1 MKHISCLLNP
11 SDSFRIFVTTNFM
24 RTLLLGL
31 MLLTGSLLR
40 AQINEAVGSI
50 PVSGKIR
57 SEKGA
62 AVYPCFLKLTG
73 LNADSIIVR
82 SRTES
87 TGFFRLKL
95 ALPGKYRLNI
105 TAEGY
110 NSYTNNFSFED
121 SSESYDLR
129 IIYLKNNDTGKLK
142 EVLIVKDAVAVKI
155 KGDTTELSAS
165 SYKTNT
171 DANTED
177 LVTKMPGITT
187 QNGKVQAQGEEVKR
201 VLVDGRPFFG
211 EDPSSTLKN
220 LPAEVVDKIQV
231 FDGKSNLAQ
240 ATGFDDGNTT
250 KTINIIT
257 KMQFRN
263 GSFGKAYAGYG
274 TDDRYRNGFT
284 YNRFKNQKRIT
295 LLGSLNNINEQNFS
309 AEDLMGVMAGGGGGG
324 MRGMPGGGTWRPMMR
339 NSNYGATAMDNFLVD
354 QRNGISNTG
363 AFGLNYSN
371 KWKKAELSASYFF
384 NRSVNDNIGL
394 TKRYFVTG
402 SESQLNYIENST
414 ASTLNSNHRL
424 NLRYELKPD
433 SMHSL
438 LITPKVSFQNNR
450 PKSEVNGTNSVVS
463 SLFSSRVDI
472 SKAINSYFSDMQGM
486 SASIGLQYNVRYKKR
501 GRSLTLSA
509 TPTLSGNRGY
519 NDWRT
524 ENDQLTDT
532 FAARINDVRA
542 NQVRNNYGTTGS
554 ITWTEPAGKNGQLS
568 FSVNGN
574 YSRSSNDKKTRALD
588 TLNETYSILD
598 TLLSSKFDTR
608 YTTASAGI
616 SYRWQK
622 GKWSWNV
629 SLNAQQ
635 ATLYNEQIF
644 PKTYELNAD
653 FPSLLPGAMIM
664 FKPNERE
671 GFRLFYRTN
680 NNAPAIEQLQDVVNN
695 SNPLAVST
703 GNPNLAQDLQHGIFT
718 RYSWANPKKGS
729 SFFAMIGGTLT
740 QNYIGTSTFIAKS
753 DTQVLPGIFLN
764 RGAQFTRPVNMNG
777 QGSLRSF
784 INYGL
789 PLGFIKCNLN
799 LNAGVT
805 YSRTPGMINGKIN
818 YANSTSPSMGIVISS
833 NISEKLDFTL
843 SSNTAYTTVN
853 NTLQTSLNSVF
864 TNQNSRFRVQAQPWK
879 GLVIQTEL
887 NHQLFKGLSG
897 GLNNNFLLW
906 NAGIG
911 YKFMKKR
918 AAELRLTAFDL
929 LKQNNSLSRNITETY
944 YEDVQTNVLQRYY
957 MLTFTYNLRAF
968 KMPEG
973 KEERRMWNHPPH

>member
-1 MKHISCLLNP
+1 MFINS

-24 RTLLLGL
+24 RTLLVGL

-40 AQINEAVGSI
+40 AQINKAIGGI

-73 LNADSIIVR
+73 LNADSIVLR
-82 SRTES
+82 SRTDS

-95 ALPGKYRLNI
+95 TLPGKYRLNI

-110 NSYTNNFSFED
+110 NSYTNVFSFED

-165 SYKTNT
+165 SFKTNT
-171 DANTED
+171 DATTED

-295 LLGSLNNINEQNFS
+295 LLGSLNNVNEQNFS
-309 AEDLMGVMAGGGGGG
+309 AEDLMGVMAGSGGGGGG

-371 KWKKAELSASYFF
+371 KWKKAELSASYFY
-384 NRSVNDNIGL
+384 NRSVNDNIGI

-402 SESQLNYIENST
+402 RENQLNYSENST
-414 ASTLNSNHRL
+414 STTLNSNHRF

-433 SMHSL
+433 SMRSL
-438 LITPKVSFQNNR
+438 LITPKISFQSNR
-450 PKSEVNGTNSVVS
+450 SESDNNGTNSIVNS
-463 SLFSSRVDI
+463 PNGIPDI
-472 SKAINSYFSDMQGM
+472 ISATLNSYFSEMQGFN
-486 SASIGLQYNVRYKKR
+486 ASVGFQYNVRYKKR
-501 GRSLTLSA
+501 GRSLTLTA
-509 TPTLSGNRGY
+509 TPSISGNKGD

-524 ENDQLTDT
+524 ENNQLKDT
-532 FAARINDVRA
+532 LINDVKA
-542 NQVRNNYGTTGS
+542 NQLRDNYGTSGS
-554 ITWTEPAGKNGQLS
+554 VTWTEPAGKNGQLS

-574 YSRSSNDKKTRALD
+574 YSKTRNDRSTNSLD
-588 TLNETYSILD
+588 TVNESYSILD

-608 YTTASAGI
+608 YTSANAGLA
-616 SYRWQK
+616 YRWQK

-644 PKTYELNAD
+644 PKKYELNAD

-680 NNAPAIEQLQDVVNN
+680 NNAPTIDQLQDVVNN
-695 SNPLAVST
+695 SNPLAISI
-703 GNPNLAQDLQHGIFT
+703 GNPKLAQDLQHGIFT
-718 RYSWANPKKGS
+718 RYSWANPLKGH
-729 SFFAMIGGTLT
+729 SFFAMIGGTIT
-740 QNYIGTSTFIAKS
+740 QNHIGTSTLIAQS
-753 DTQVLPGIFLN
+753 DTLIQQGLFLN
-764 RGAQFTRPVNMNG
+764 RGAQLTRPVNMNG

-911 YKFMKKR
+911 YKFLKKR

-929 LKQNNSLSRNITETY
+929 LKQNNSLNRNITETY

-973 KEERRMWNHPPH
+973 KEERKMWKHPSH

>member
-1 MKHISCLLNP
+1 MKQLRDCQYIRKVLHLC
-11 SDSFRIFVTTNFM
+11 DDKFFM
-24 RTLLLGL
+24 RLILIGFLLLSFQL
-31 MLLTGSLLR
+31 ANAQDAGSDAGIR
-40 AQINEAVGSI
+40 
-50 PVSGKIR
+50 VSGKIQNR
-57 SEKGA
+57 QGKPIT
-62 AVYPCFLKLTG
+62 PCFIKFRLQSG
-73 LNADSIIVR
+73 DSTVF
-82 SRTES
+82 RTRTDS
-87 TGFFRLKL
+87 AGFFRTTL
-95 ALPGKYRLNI
+95 AAPGKYQLTA

-110 NSYTNNFSFED
+110 ERYSSDFTFSD
-121 SSESYDLR
+121 VNESHDLR
-129 IIYLKNNDTGKLK
+129 ILYLIQTDTMKMK
-142 EVLIVKDAVAVKI
+142 EVLIVKDAAPVKL

-165 SYKTNT
+165 AFKTNP
-171 DANTED
+171 DATAED
-177 LVTKMPGITT
+177 LVTKMPGISM
-187 QNGKVQAQGEEVKR
+187 QNGKIQAQGEDVKR

-211 EDPSSTLKN
+211 EDPSSAMRN
-220 LPAEVVDKIQV
+220 LPSEVVDKIQV

-257 KMQFRN
+257 KMQFKN

-274 TDDRYRNGFT
+274 TDSRYRNGFT
-284 YNRFKNQKRIT
+284 YNRFKNQQRLT
-295 LLGSLNNINEQNFS
+295 FLGSLNNINEQNFN

-324 MRGMPGGGTWRPMMR
+324 MRGMPGGGSWRPMMR
-339 NSNYGATAMDNFLVD
+339 NSSYGASPMDNFLVD
-354 QRNGISNTG
+354 QRNGISTTG
-363 AFGLNYSN
+363 AFGINYSN
-371 KWKKAELSASYFF
+371 KWEKAELSASYFF
-384 NRSVNDNIGL
+384 NHSVNENVGL

-402 SESQLNYIENST
+402 SENQINYIENST
-414 ASTLNSNHRL
+414 ASTLNSNHRF

-433 SMHSL
+433 SMRSL
-438 LITPKVSFQNNR
+438 LITPKLSFQNNR
-450 PKSEVNGTNSVVS
+450 PESEITGTNSIVS

-472 SKAINSYFSDMQGM
+472 SKAINRYFSDMQGM
-486 SASIGLQYNVRYKKR
+486 NASVGLQYNVRYKKR
-501 GRSLTLSA
+501 GRSLTFSA
-509 TPTLSGNRGY
+509 TPSLSGNRGY

-532 FAARINDVRA
+532 FGARINDVRA
-542 NQVRNNYGTTGS
+542 IQARNNYGTTGS

-588 TLNETYSILD
+588 TIYETYSILD

-622 GKWSWNV
+622 GKWNWNV

-635 ATLYNEQIF
+635 ASLYNEQIF
-644 PKTYELNAD
+644 PKTYNLNAG

-664 FKPNERE
+664 YKPNQKQ

-680 NNAPAIEQLQDVVNN
+680 NNAPSIDQLQDVVNN

-703 GNPNLAQDLQHGIFT
+703 GNPNLAQDLQHGVFT
-718 RYSWANPKKGS
+718 RYSWANPQKGR

-753 DTQVLPGIFLN
+753 DTQILPGIFLN
-764 RGAQFTRPVNMNG
+764 RGAQFTRPINMNG
-777 QGSLRSF
+777 QGGLRSF
-784 INYGL
+784 LNYGL
-789 PLGFIKCNLN
+789 PINAIKCNLN

-805 YSRTPGMINGKIN
+805 FSRTPGMINGQIN
-818 YANSTSPSMGIVISS
+818 YANSVSPSMGIVISS

-864 TNQNSRFRVQAQPWK
+864 TNQNSRFRIQAQPWK
-879 GLVIQTEL
+879 GLVLQTEL

-911 YKFMKKR
+911 YKFLKKR

-929 LKQNNSLSRNITETY
+929 LKQNNSLNRNITETY

-973 KEERRMWNHPPH
+973 KEERRMWNRPH